1 MIFACLGGK
10 KIANLHFLGTYS
22 VTLVSGSATVMAKW
36 AFSLGGF
43 YILGVHCLYE

>member
-1 MIFACLGGK
+1 MFGGK
-10 KIANLHFLGTYS
+10 KFANLHFSRDLFCDLG
-22 VTLVSGSATVMAKW
+22 VWKCDRNGLLRAKW